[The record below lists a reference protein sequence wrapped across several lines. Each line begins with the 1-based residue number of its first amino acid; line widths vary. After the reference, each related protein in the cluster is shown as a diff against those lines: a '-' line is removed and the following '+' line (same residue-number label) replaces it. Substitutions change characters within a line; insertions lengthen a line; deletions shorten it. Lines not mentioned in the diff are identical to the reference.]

1 MLRKFLVVSVFSAGL
16 VSVGA
21 VASERTQTGSRDSAW
36 RGEAGLQLA
45 QGGDVEVYYDSRGR
59 RVLVDS
65 YTGEIIAIEPR
76 EERRRPMRRPLREQ
90 ERYYLDDP
98 EDMARLRRDRL
109 YELDRQAPPVD
120 DYSAYPEQFPAPPRQ
135 PAYPGDGFPAAPN
148 DGYGEPLPPQ
158 TATREP
164 ITRQPIERAPL
175 DPSPTDP
182 GTSVITPGQP
192 SDMIVDPNPPATI
205 EPPVTS
211 AARIEV
217 AELQVLLDRKGASPG
232 VIDGHFGSNVDKGL
246 VAYRQL
252 TGQVLRSTDAVGIK
266 QALAE
271 SGGDPFIDY
280 TITAQD
286 AAGPFVAAVPA
297 DYGEK
302 AKLERLSYTSVSEML
317 AERFHMDEKYLKA
330 LNPDAN
336 FGRPGTIIRVANV
349 GSPVATQVAR
359 IIADKKQKQ
368 VRAYSAE
375 GKLVAAYPAT
385 IGSADTPSPTGS
397 HLVSRVALNP
407 NYTYNPNLNFKQGEN
422 DKILTIPP
430 GPNGPVGSVW
440 IALDKPTYGIHG
452 TPDPSKIGKTE
463 SHGCVRLTN
472 WDAQEL
478 AKIVKQGVSVEFI
491 E

>member
-1 MLRKFLVVSVFSAGL
+1 MLRKILVVSVFSAGL

-21 VASERTQTGSRDSAW
+21 GASERTQTGSRDLAS

-120 DYSAYPEQFPAPPRQ
+120 DYFTYPEQFPAPPRQ

-164 ITRQPIERAPL
+164 ITPQPIERAPL
-175 DPSPTDP
+175 
-182 GTSVITPGQP
+182 
-192 SDMIVDPNPPATI
+192 DPNPPATI

-385 IGSADTPSPTGS
+385 IGSADTPSPTGTPS
-397 HLVSRVALNP
+397 CVACRAQSQLHLQSEPQFQAGRERQDPDHPARSERPCRFGMDCAGQADLRHP
-407 NYTYNPNLNFKQGEN
+407 RHAR
-422 DKILTIPP
+422 
-430 GPNGPVGSVW
+430 SV
-440 IALDKPTYGIHG
+440 
-452 TPDPSKIGKTE
+452 
-463 SHGCVRLTN
+463 
-472 WDAQEL
+472 
-478 AKIVKQGVSVEFI
+478 
-491 E
+491 